1 MYQRFNF
8 RNRDMQLVVEVSDE
22 EDSNL
27 AWTMISGMPLRLL
40 PPYAT
45 IKTVFSMVALN
56 HGLQVIF
63 LSYIKKKYI
72 YYILFHVLG
81 YIWYK
86 IKRIN
91 TQPHIHIQQ
100 FWSCICHSKH

>member
-1 MYQRFNF
+1 
-8 RNRDMQLVVEVSDE
+8 MQLVVEVNDE

-27 AWTMISGMPLRLL
+27 AWTMISGMQLRLL

-63 LSYIKKKYI
+63 LN
-72 YYILFHVLG
+72 YILK
-81 YIWYK
+81 K
-86 IKRIN
+86 IIY
-91 TQPHIHIQQ
+91 
-100 FWSCICHSKH
+100 CILYSI

>member
-1 MYQRFNF
+1 MIYTFYF

-27 AWTMISGMPLRLL
+27 AWTMISGIQLRLL

-56 HGLQVIF
+56 HGLQVCF
-63 LSYIKKKYI
+63 YL
-72 YYILFHVLG
+72 
-81 YIWYK
+81 
-86 IKRIN
+86 
-91 TQPHIHIQQ
+91 
-100 FWSCICHSKH
+100 